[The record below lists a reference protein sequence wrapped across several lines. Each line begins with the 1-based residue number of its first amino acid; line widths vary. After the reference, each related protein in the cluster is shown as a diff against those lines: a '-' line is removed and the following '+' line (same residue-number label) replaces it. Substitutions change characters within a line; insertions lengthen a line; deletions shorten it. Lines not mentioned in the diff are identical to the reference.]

1 MAEALKE
8 KPDADF
14 RKEKKNT
21 ESKLIKTGNLHKVE
35 DHFLFDP
42 FENAK
47 I

>member
-14 RKEKKNT
+14 RKEKKKT
-21 ESKLIKTGNLHKVE
+21 ESKLIKTN
-35 DHFLFDP
+35 
-42 FENAK
+42 